1 MKIIQVVKAMN
12 NQLLIHKDL
21 REIETLQILLAP
33 LKESQLNLIQEALIR
48 KGQVEE
54 GMGTALGHPEAQ
66 LGTARG
72 SLALII

>member
-1 MKIIQVVKAMN
+1 MKIVQVIKAMN
-12 NQLLIHKDL
+12 SQLLIHKDL

-33 LKESQLNLIQEALIR
+33 LKESQPNLIQEALIR

-54 GMGTALGHPEAQ
+54 GMGTPLGRPEAE